1 MHHPTAWS
9 SAEAGAGFT
18 ESKRYAKL
26 KDIPPYQEQA
36 LHLYDSTDYALNAFN
51 IPIVGYG
58 GENDP
63 QLQASTNIVEALKT
77 LGFGMKTEGLITRG
91 EGIDFLRVVGAKM
104 GHKID
109 PASAKILDEFHNNH
123 AVKGVDLNAPRIR
136 FVTYT
141 VKYGKA
147 AWLSV
152 ELLRAEYKRTEV
164 DAEIQGASVVVSK
177 AENVAVLAVER
188 HAGERITIEGQTF
201 DLETAVKGLLPNVYF
216 RRNDGGGW
224 RQLGYQ
230 ESRAFEENADHG
242 KHRGLQGPID
252 DAFTGPFLCVRGTG
266 TPWSPAAGRWSTA
279 RLDQFAETWA
289 AGMRGDLPIKNDK
302 DVTAEDI
309 ADKNLILFGD
319 PGSNRLIERVLK
331 NLPTL
336 TWTRSE
342 LKLAHASYTPGDHVP
357 VLIAPNPLN
366 PSRYVVVNS
375 GHTFGAAEFAGTNAL
390 LFPRLGDYAVF
401 QTDGRNAT
409 VKASG
414 FFDEGWSLRVP

>member
-1 MHHPTAWS
+1 M
-9 SAEAGAGFT
+9 
-18 ESKRYAKL
+18 
-26 KDIPPYQEQA
+26 
-36 LHLYDSTDYALNAFN
+36 LNAFN

-63 QLQASTNIVEALKT
+63 QLQASTNIVKALET

-109 PASAKILDEFHNNH
+109 PASAKILEEFHNNH
-123 AVKGVDLNAPRIR
+123 AVKGVDLNPPRIR

-164 DAEIQGASVVVSK
+164 DAEIQGALVVVSK

-230 ESRAFEENADHG
+230 ESRGFEEKTRTTANIAACKDRSTTPSPVPFSACAAAAHREAPPRADG
-242 KHRGLQGPID
+242 RPPASISSPKPGPS
-252 DAFTGPFLCVRGTG
+252 ACGATC
-266 TPWSPAAGRWSTA
+266 
-279 RLDQFAETWA
+279 
-289 AGMRGDLPIKNDK
+289 
-302 DVTAEDI
+302 
-309 ADKNLILFGD
+309 
-319 PGSNRLIERVLK
+319 
-331 NLPTL
+331 
-336 TWTRSE
+336 
-342 LKLAHASYTPGDHVP
+342 
-357 VLIAPNPLN
+357 
-366 PSRYVVVNS
+366 PSRTTKTS
-375 GHTFGAAEFAGTNAL
+375 P
-390 LFPRLGDYAVF
+390 PRISPKRTSSSSAILA
-401 QTDGRNAT
+401 RIA
-409 VKASG
+409 
-414 FFDEGWSLRVP
+414 